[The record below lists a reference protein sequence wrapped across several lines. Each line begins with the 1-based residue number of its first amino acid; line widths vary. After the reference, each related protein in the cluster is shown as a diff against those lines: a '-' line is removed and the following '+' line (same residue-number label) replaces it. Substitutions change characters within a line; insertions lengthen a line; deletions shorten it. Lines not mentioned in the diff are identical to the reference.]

1 MISSF
6 FFICEKLIK
15 FYRCFL
21 QILYADTCFTA
32 QALVRLM
39 VDLNEK
45 TLEMMERNRDKQ
57 EPRFC
62 DVVAIFKLLSSQL
75 TEARELLEV
84 YMICIY

>member
-1 MISSF
+1 
-6 FFICEKLIK
+6 
-15 FYRCFL
+15 L

-45 TLEMMERNRDKQ
+45 TLEVMDRNREKQ
-57 EPRFC
+57 EPRFR
-62 DVVAIFKLLSSQL
+62 DVVAIFQLLSSQL

-84 YMICIY
+84 YAICIYIWIYNL

>member
-1 MISSF
+1 
-6 FFICEKLIK
+6 
-15 FYRCFL
+15 
-21 QILYADTCFTA
+21 
-32 QALVRLM
+32 M

-45 TLEMMERNRDKQ
+45 TLEVMDRNREKQ

-84 YMICIY
+84 CVIACIIYKSLY